1 MEPDFRII
9 REILGAFFQQDQG
22 LLIIPPFVED
32 PAECVRYG
40 GVSRLQGPGL
50 LGEVV
55 RLVKFAESLGV

>member
-1 MEPDFRII
+1 MEPDFRVIW
-9 REILGAFFQQDQG
+9 EMLVAFFQQGQG

-40 GVSRLQGPGL
+40 SVCRLQGSGL

-55 RLVKFAESLGV
+55 RLVKFAESLSV